1 MRVRPKKKCAA
12 VCACGTAT
20 VEVGGVRRAMVVMAR
35 KRQGLA
41 GEAHAG

>member
-1 MRVRPKKKCAA
+1 
-12 VCACGTAT
+12 
-20 VEVGGVRRAMVVMAR
+20 VEAGGVRRAMVVMAR